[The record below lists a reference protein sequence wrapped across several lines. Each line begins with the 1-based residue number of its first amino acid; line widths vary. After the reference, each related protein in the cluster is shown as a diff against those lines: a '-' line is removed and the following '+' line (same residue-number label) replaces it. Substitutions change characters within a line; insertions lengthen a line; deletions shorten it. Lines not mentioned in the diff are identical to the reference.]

1 MEKALAWPTP
11 VTTDAKGA
19 RRNTAATSEWKSNP
33 GDTLLDAV
41 RIEALARPTPLARDM
56 KGPFRKSTKAGTNLP
71 HMVELEALEASARP
85 TPTANRYGSTNN
97 GDPGDGREQYATA
110 GTPSL
115 DTIATQEGGKLNPE
129 WVETLMGAP
138 VGWTGGPPA
147 EVWRNTIG
155 SRRAASRVKTSRGD
169 RG

>member
-1 MEKALAWPTP
+1 

-41 RIEALARPTPLARDM
+41 RTEASAWPTPCARDR

-71 HMVELEALEASARP
+71 HMVEMEASARP

-97 GDPGDGREQYATA
+97 GDPGDGRTAYATA

-115 DTIATQEGGKLNPE
+115 DTIATREGGKLNPD
-129 WVETLMGAP
+129 WVSTIMGAP
-138 VGWTGGPPA
+138 PDWTRLSSEVRPITTVAEARWITPKKRPSKKRDVPA
-147 EVWRNTIG
+147 T
-155 SRRAASRVKTSRGD
+155 
-169 RG
+169 